1 MKTPTIPT
9 LLGPD
14 GMTSLREYAGYHGG
28 GSGFGGQLRA
38 WNPPGE
44 SVDAALL
51 PNFTRGNARADDLVR
66 NNGYAAN
73 AIQLHQDHIVGS
85 FFRLSH
91 RPSWRYLGIGEEEA
105 RAFSREVEA
114 AWKEFAEDDCCCID
128 VERKRTFTMMI
139 REGVAMHAFNGE
151 LFVQATWDTS
161 PSRLFRT
168 QFRMVSPKRISNPNN
183 TGDSRNCRAGVQIN
197 DSGAALG
204 YYVSEDGYPGWMPQ
218 KWTWIPRE
226 LPGGRASFIH
236 VFEPVEDGQTRGA
249 NVFYSVM
256 EQMKML
262 DTLQNTQ
269 LQSAIVKAMYAA
281 TIESELDTQSAMDFI
296 LGANSQEQR
305 ERLTGW
311 IGEIA
316 AYYAAAPVRLGGAKV
331 PHLMPGDSLN
341 LQTAQDTDNGYSV
354 FEQSL
359 LRYIA
364 AGLGVSYEQ
373 LSRNYA
379 QMSYS
384 TARASANESWA
395 YFMGRRKFVAS
406 RQASQMFLCWLE
418 EAIVRRVVT
427 LPSKARF
434 SFQEARSA
442 WGNCDW
448 IGSGRMA
455 IDGLKEVQEAVML
468 IEAGLSTYE
477 KECAKRG
484 DDYQEIFAQQ
494 VRETMERRAA
504 GLKPPAW
511 AAAAFESGCDNQQ
524 RRRRVTAELRN
535 LPHIASM
542 AFNEPLML
550 EPAYARV
557 FFCALAG
564 QLGISRLTDAV
575 SGDSLT
581 AQEALATLAL
591 SGDDDGPRQARS
603 YQVMNGIAVLPV
615 SGTLVSRTRALQPY
629 SGMTGYNGI
638 IARLQQAA
646 SDPMVDGILLDMDTP
661 GGMVAGAFDCADI
674 IARVRDIKPVWAL
687 ANDMNC
693 SAGQLLASAAS
704 RRLVT
709 QTARTGSIGVM
720 MAHSNYGAALE
731 KQGVEIT
738 LIYSGSHKVDGNP
751 YSHLPDD
758 VRETLQ
764 SRMDATRRM
773 FAQKVSAY
781 TGLSVQAVLDTEA
794 AVYSGQEAIDA
805 GLADEL
811 VNSTDAITVMRDAL
825 DARKSRLSGG
835 RMTKET
841 QSTTVSATASQADVT
856 DVVPA
861 TEGENASA
869 AQPDVNAQIT
879 AAVAAENSRIMGIL
893 NCEEAHGRE
902 EQARVLAETPGMTVE
917 TARRILA
924 AAPQSA
930 QARSDTALDR
940 LMQGA
945 PAPLAAGNPASD
957 AVNDLLNTPV

>member
-1 MKTPTIPT
+1 MEVNKKQLADIFGASIRTIQNWQEQ
-9 LLGPD
+9 
-14 GMTSLREYAGYHGG
+14 GMPVLRGG
-28 GSGFGGQLRA
+28 GKGNEVLYDSAAVIRWYAERDAEIENEKLR
-38 WNPPGE
+38 
-44 SVDAALL
+44 
-51 PNFTRGNARADDLVR
+51 
-66 NNGYAAN
+66 
-73 AIQLHQDHIVGS
+73 
-85 FFRLSH
+85 
-91 RPSWRYLGIGEEEA
+91 
-105 RAFSREVEA
+105 REVE
-114 AWKEFAEDDCCCID
+114 
-128 VERKRTFTMMI
+128 
-139 REGVAMHAFNGE
+139 E
-151 LFVQATWDTS
+151 L
-161 PSRLFRT
+161 R
-168 QFRMVSPKRISNPNN
+168 
-183 TGDSRNCRAGVQIN
+183 
-197 DSGAALG
+197 
-204 YYVSEDGYPGWMPQ
+204 
-218 KWTWIPRE
+218 
-226 LPGGRASFIH
+226 RAS
-236 VFEPVEDGQTRGA
+236 ETD
-249 NVFYSVM
+249 
-256 EQMKML
+256 
-262 DTLQNTQ
+262 LQPG
-269 LQSAIVKAMYAA
+269 
-281 TIESELDTQSAMDFI
+281 TIEYE
-296 LGANSQEQR
+296 R
-305 ERLTGW
+305 HRLTRAQADAQELKNARDSAEVVETAFCTFVLSR
-311 IGEIA
+311 IAGEIA
-316 AYYAAAPVRLGGAKV
+316 SILDGIPLSVQRRFPELENRHVDFLKRDIIKAMNKAAAL
-331 PHLMPGDSLN
+331 D
-341 LQTAQDTDNGYSV
+341 
-354 FEQSL
+354 
-359 LRYIA
+359 
-364 AGLGVSYEQ
+364 
-373 LSRNYA
+373 
-379 QMSYS
+379 
-384 TARASANESWA
+384 
-395 YFMGRRKFVAS
+395 
-406 RQASQMFLCWLE
+406 
-418 EAIVRRVVT
+418 
-427 LPSKARF
+427 
-434 SFQEARSA
+434 
-442 WGNCDW
+442 
-448 IGSGRMA
+448 
-455 IDGLKEVQEAVML
+455 
-468 IEAGLSTYE
+468 
-477 KECAKRG
+477 
-484 DDYQEIFAQQ
+484 
-494 VRETMERRAA
+494 
-504 GLKPPAW
+504 
-511 AAAAFESGCDNQQ
+511 
-524 RRRRVTAELRN
+524 EL
-535 LPHIASM
+535 
-542 AFNEPLML
+542 
-550 EPAYARV
+550 
-557 FFCALAG
+557 
-564 QLGISRLTDAV
+564 
-575 SGDSLT
+575 
-581 AQEALATLAL
+581 
-591 SGDDDGPRQARS
+591 
-603 YQVMNGIAVLPV
+603 
-615 SGTLVSRTRALQPY
+615 
-629 SGMTGYNGI
+629 MTGYNGI

-764 SRMDATRRM
+764 SRMDATRQM

>member
-1 MKTPTIPT
+1 MKTSTIPT

-161 PSRLFRT
+161 SSRLFRT

-204 YYVSEDGYPGWMPQ
+204 YYVSEDGYHGWMPQ

-395 YFMGRRKFVAS
+395 HFMGRRKFVAS

-504 GLKPPAW
+504 GLKPPAR
-511 AAAAFESGCDNQQ
+511 AAAALNPGCDNQQ

-557 FFCALAG
+557 FF
-564 QLGISRLTDAV
+564 V
-575 SGDSLT
+575 
-581 AQEALATLAL
+581 
-591 SGDDDGPRQARS
+591 
-603 YQVMNGIAVLPV
+603 
-615 SGTLVSRTRALQPY
+615 
-629 SGMTGYNGI
+629 
-638 IARLQQAA
+638 RLQA
-646 SDPMVDGILLDMDTP
+646 SLG
-661 GGMVAGAFDCADI
+661 
-674 IARVRDIKPVWAL
+674 
-687 ANDMNC
+687 
-693 SAGQLLASAAS
+693 SAA
-704 RRLVT
+704 
-709 QTARTGSIGVM
+709 
-720 MAHSNYGAALE
+720 
-731 KQGVEIT
+731 
-738 LIYSGSHKVDGNP
+738 
-751 YSHLPDD
+751 
-758 VRETLQ
+758 
-764 SRMDATRRM
+764 
-773 FAQKVSAY
+773 
-781 TGLSVQAVLDTEA
+781 
-794 AVYSGQEAIDA
+794 
-805 GLADEL
+805 
-811 VNSTDAITVMRDAL
+811 
-825 DARKSRLSGG
+825 
-835 RMTKET
+835 
-841 QSTTVSATASQADVT
+841 
-856 DVVPA
+856 
-861 TEGENASA
+861 
-869 AQPDVNAQIT
+869 
-879 AAVAAENSRIMGIL
+879 
-893 NCEEAHGRE
+893 
-902 EQARVLAETPGMTVE
+902 
-917 TARRILA
+917 
-924 AAPQSA
+924 
-930 QARSDTALDR
+930 
-940 LMQGA
+940 
-945 PAPLAAGNPASD
+945 
-957 AVNDLLNTPV
+957 

>member
-1 MKTPTIPT
+1 M
-9 LLGPD
+9 
-14 GMTSLREYAGYHGG
+14 
-28 GSGFGGQLRA
+28 
-38 WNPPGE
+38 
-44 SVDAALL
+44 
-51 PNFTRGNARADDLVR
+51 
-66 NNGYAAN
+66 
-73 AIQLHQDHIVGS
+73 
-85 FFRLSH
+85 
-91 RPSWRYLGIGEEEA
+91 
-105 RAFSREVEA
+105 
-114 AWKEFAEDDCCCID
+114 
-128 VERKRTFTMMI
+128 
-139 REGVAMHAFNGE
+139 
-151 LFVQATWDTS
+151 
-161 PSRLFRT
+161 
-168 QFRMVSPKRISNPNN
+168 
-183 TGDSRNCRAGVQIN
+183 
-197 DSGAALG
+197 
-204 YYVSEDGYPGWMPQ
+204 
-218 KWTWIPRE
+218 
-226 LPGGRASFIH
+226 
-236 VFEPVEDGQTRGA
+236 
-249 NVFYSVM
+249 
-256 EQMKML
+256 
-262 DTLQNTQ
+262 
-269 LQSAIVKAMYAA
+269 
-281 TIESELDTQSAMDFI
+281 
-296 LGANSQEQR
+296 
-305 ERLTGW
+305 
-311 IGEIA
+311 
-316 AYYAAAPVRLGGAKV
+316 
-331 PHLMPGDSLN
+331 
-341 LQTAQDTDNGYSV
+341 
-354 FEQSL
+354 
-359 LRYIA
+359 
-364 AGLGVSYEQ
+364 
-373 LSRNYA
+373 
-379 QMSYS
+379 
-384 TARASANESWA
+384 
-395 YFMGRRKFVAS
+395 
-406 RQASQMFLCWLE
+406 
-418 EAIVRRVVT
+418 
-427 LPSKARF
+427 
-434 SFQEARSA
+434 
-442 WGNCDW
+442 
-448 IGSGRMA
+448 
-455 IDGLKEVQEAVML
+455 
-468 IEAGLSTYE
+468 
-477 KECAKRG
+477 
-484 DDYQEIFAQQ
+484 
-494 VRETMERRAA
+494 
-504 GLKPPAW
+504 
-511 AAAAFESGCDNQQ
+511 
-524 RRRRVTAELRN
+524 TAELRN

-581 AQEALATLAL
+581 AGEAPAALAL

-629 SGMTGYNGI
+629 SGMTGYNGIIARLQQAASDPMVDGILLDMDTPGGMVAGAFDCADI

-751 YSHLPDD
+751 YSHLPGD

-856 DVVPA
+856 DVVQA